1 MKNQHIVDFQYNTH
15 IIRNPI
21 YHQKQTKERG
31 IPMYFTK
38 INVSNGTDGAELTV
52 DSSRT
57 LRSVLEEAGVNY
69 SRGLLQYNGTILGQ
83 SALDS
88 TIEEVTD
95 NPDQK
100 QILRMTVKAD
110 NAAEE
115 AAAEATAVVVGGAL
129 VITSSATPDEIA
141 TIRKYRPNALK
152 LMEGEGAH
160 KEQIFMIGLEDG
172 PGSINKFGAMY
183 SKRTDKYGKA
193 TITIN
198 IPEEEENPKAWA
210 EEMLGVSILHLRK
223 TEKQFAAMLDD
234 VKQEKAAV
242 AAAISVA

>member
-1 MKNQHIVDFQYNTH
+1 
-15 IIRNPI
+15 
-21 YHQKQTKERG
+21 
-31 IPMYFTK
+31 MYFTK

-52 DSSRT
+52 ESTRT
-57 LRSVLEEAGVNY
+57 LRSILEEAGVNY
-69 SRGLLQYNGTILGQ
+69 SRGLLQYNGNILGQ

-88 TIEEVTD
+88 TVEEVTE

-100 QILRMTVKAD
+100 QVLRMTVKAD
-110 NAAEE
+110 NA

-152 LMEGEGAH
+152 LMEGEANH
-160 KEQIFMIGLEDG
+160 KEQVFMIGLEDG
-172 PGSINKFGAMY
+172 PGSIGKYGAVY
-183 SKRTDKYGKA
+183 SKRTDKNGKA
-193 TITIN
+193 TITIT
-198 IPEEEENPKAWA
+198 IPEDESDPKAWA

-223 TEKQFAAMLDD
+223 TEKQFAAMLED
-234 VKQEKAAV
+234 VKKEKEAV